1 MNIQTGSG
9 PPTGG
14 IFDLNLTLNFAP
26 QMRKEYLDF
35 LHTTRDMAMAQLF
48 DVQWYSIAG
57 VAFVV
62 GFLFATLI
70 ACLFAA
76 WGRARSGTAV
86 GLLLAMLLATPQLAA
101 QPPDPREPMVDLVTL
116 GYVPKNVGSRINQAG
131 CCVFASQTAS
141 FVSQYNDD
149 MADYMKWVA
158 ANLPGGG
165 YPSRVT
171 EYMEA
176 YCRARNIQVPDYTQI
191 VGDDAIA
198 AISEALEDGRAPAVT
213 YSGDPSFYGGP
224 VPHMVNCVYLDQNF
238 AGIVDNNR
246 PGSVEWMSRETF
258 VKRHRHFDRGWAIV
272 YHGKPQLPRPTNPD
286 GRPRHILPQ
295 PRDPFNMSLR
305 ASLDPGGQLLIGD
318 CEPCR
323 QPQRRLPTQPATQPA
338 TQSGYW
344 WHGDVLYRDGC
355 RIGEMKNGQY
365 HEYHGDGSGRS
376 WLAPANCPATLPN
389 ESRPDRPTGVDYA
402 KVPAPLPGRTYYGT
416 ASSDLRYDDAGRR
429 LFETRMHGDRSKPRI
444 IINIDGAADVVEDIL
459 RRLAALE
466 KVFVYARDA
475 IEVIRR
481 LGYGPGITVVSGT
494 TRGVAQE
501 VAYFATI
508 PTDAELAQALMR
520 ADPSYR
526 PGSSGLGSMSGD
538 MIAFTLIGVIAML
551 ALCVVYLVTRKAGS
565 SDA

>member
-1 MNIQTGSG
+1 MNLQNA

-26 QMRKEYLDF
+26 QMRKDYLDF
-35 LHTTRDMAMAQLF
+35 LHSTRDMVMAQIY
-48 DVQWYSIAG
+48 DVQWYAVGGIAF
-57 VAFVV
+57 AT
-62 GFLFATLI
+62 GFLLATLI

-86 GLLLAMLLATPQLAA
+86 VATLLLVAMMPVSGVA
-101 QPPDPREPMVDLVTL
+101 QPPADPREPMVDLITL
-116 GYVPKNVGSRINQAG
+116 GYVPRNVGSRINGAG

-141 FVSQYNDD
+141 FVSQYRDE
-149 MADYMKWVA
+149 MSDYMKWVA

-176 YCRARNIQVPDYTQI
+176 YCRAKNIQVPDYTQI

-198 AISEALEDGRAPAVT
+198 AISEALEDGRSPAVT
-213 YSGDPSFYGGP
+213 YSGDPTFYGGP
-224 VPHMVNCVYLDQNF
+224 VPHMVNCVYLDQSF

-246 PGSVEWMSRETF
+246 PGQVEWMSRDTF
-258 VKRHRHFDRGWAIV
+258 IKRHRHFDRGWAIV
-272 YHGKPQLPRPTNPD
+272 YHGKPQLPRPTNPSD
-286 GRPRHILPQ
+286 KPRFILPQ
-295 PRDPFNMSLR
+295 PREFGGKFR
-305 ASLDPGGQLLIGD
+305 ASLEGNNLLIGD
-318 CEPCR
+318 CEPCS
-323 QPQRRLPTQPATQPA
+323 QPQAPQRLSVPATSQYEWRG
-338 TQSGYW
+338 T
-344 WHGDVLYRDGC
+344 VLYRDGV
-355 RIGEMKNGQY
+355 RIGELQNGQY
-365 HEYHGDGSGRS
+365 HEYHGDGAGRS
-376 WLAPANCPATLPN
+376 WLQPAHCPATLPN
-389 ESRPDRPTGVDYA
+389 ESRPDKPTGVDYA

-416 ASSDLRYDDAGRR
+416 ASSDLRYDEAGRR
-429 LFETRMHGDRSKPRI
+429 LFESRMVGDRSKPRI

-466 KVFVYARDA
+466 KVFIYARDA

-501 VAYFATI
+501 VAYFDKI

-538 MIAFTLIGVIAML
+538 MIAFTLVGVIAVL